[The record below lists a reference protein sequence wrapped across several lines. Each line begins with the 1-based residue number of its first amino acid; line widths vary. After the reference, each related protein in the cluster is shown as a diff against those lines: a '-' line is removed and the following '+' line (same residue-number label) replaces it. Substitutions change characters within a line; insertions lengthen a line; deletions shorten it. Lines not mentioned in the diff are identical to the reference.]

1 MKCVRASV
9 SFFIL
14 MIAAHSIAC
23 VPKKLTPD
31 QLAEQEFKKTQY
43 AVLVGLTGNIHLPGY
58 EGNDFRASGVVMQT
72 RSGKKVIVT
81 AGRYFF
87 GHTTMITGMLRKP
100 HKSGNRSKFE
110 TPGIPLEVRKIAKRK
125 DDNSDLVILEPARGY
140 EHALDE
146 AEAIEICDED
156 RLVGE
161 PLWFFHFAMKPE
173 QTVIEKVY
181 AYVFEIDS
189 RFGLGDVG
197 APLITLDGKLAGF
210 ATKRDRQ
217 YAYKV
222 YVEPPPNEIP
232 EY

>member
-1 MKCVRASV
+1 MKYVRAIQLV
-9 SFFIL
+9 CVLIL
-14 MIAAHSIAC
+14 AVHNIAC

-31 QLAEQEFKKTQY
+31 QIAEQEFKKAQY
-43 AVLVGLTGNIHLPGY
+43 ATLVGLMGNIHLPGY
-58 EGNDFRASGVVMQT
+58 EGNDFRASGVIMQT

-87 GHTTMITGMLRKP
+87 GHTTSITGMLRKP

-110 TPGIPLEVRKIAKRK
+110 TPGIPLEVRKIAKQK
-125 DDNSDLVILEPARGY
+125 NDNSDLVILEPARGY

-146 AEAIEICDED
+146 AEAIEICEEE

-173 QTVIEKVY
+173 QTVIEKKY
-181 AYVFEIDS
+181 AYVFQVDS

-197 APLITLDGKLAGF
+197 AALITQDGKLAGF
-210 ATKRDRQ
+210 ATKKDRQ
-217 YAYKV
+217 YYYKV
-222 YVEPPPNEIP
+222 YVEPPPHEIP